1 MTARKTAGIVLGGL
15 LAINFSCVFISPV
28 SAQEIEYRAENAFSP
43 GDEFTREIKKE
54 HDLHEQ
60 NVQALRDEYPD
71 PDDIYLLD
79 AEMKKERNRHAQR
92 MREIHRQY
100 YNAGNAQE

>member
-1 MTARKTAGIVLGGL
+1 MTARKTAAIVLGGL

-54 HDLHEQ
+54 HDLHGR
-60 NVQALRDEYPD
+60 NDQALRDEYSD